1 MLGHPCGV
9 RFPGD
14 AEDVYPPGCKLDGEQ
29 CVQGPEHERFD
40 SEEVERQDPPEA
52 WARRN
57 SPQAG
62 LPRRGAGPSPLAR
75 RSVRILVAET
85 LTPSLASSLRILRLP
100 HLGFSLPIRRMS
112 SRTSSLIG
120 GLPPTEVRRK
130 LHFLRTS
137 SQCQR
142 RSVCGVQERQPP
154 GSRKDPAHRGHEH
167 TVATAKK
174 RPPRLPPEDHQLV
187 AKEPPFRPP
196 Y

>member
-1 MLGHPCGV
+1 
-9 RFPGD
+9 
-14 AEDVYPPGCKLDGEQ
+14 
-29 CVQGPEHERFD
+29 
-40 SEEVERQDPPEA
+40 
-52 WARRN
+52 
-57 SPQAG
+57 
-62 LPRRGAGPSPLAR
+62 
-75 RSVRILVAET
+75 
-85 LTPSLASSLRILRLP
+85 
-100 HLGFSLPIRRMS
+100 MS

-187 AKEPPFRPP
+187 AKDHHFDLPIEVAGRASYQPNDTAQQQIHESNEHGPTSHEKNAR
-196 Y
+196 